1 MRVLKPPKLRQ
12 GPRLSIRINIWI
24 LLSDTIVDRET
35 AMLST
40 QTWFHHIQ
48 IIAIWIS
55 VGIRDNRSLRVLERG
70 SHYILHHIPFSC
82 NCEEPFC
89 LYLEYGFPITFF
101 HSGLPSIWAE
111 DRKKWCLWK
120 IYWVQYRRNLKLDFS
135 ITLHFCITRRHNNTT
150 NREYWK
156 VVHLKCKE
164 KKLAR

>member
-1 MRVLKPPKLRQ
+1 MFTWSKWQLNNQSFWTRCFRD
-12 GPRLSIRINIWI
+12 RLFCPSHE
-24 LLSDTIVDRET
+24 SSQTP
-35 AMLST
+35 
-40 QTWFHHIQ
+40 QTWFHIQ

-55 VGIRDNRSLRVLERG
+55 VGIRDNMSLRVLERG

-135 ITLHFCITRRHNNTT
+135 ITLHFCITRRHNNTA

-156 VVHLKCKE
+156 VVHLKSCS
-164 KKLAR
+164 LNM